1 MRLDAQSLEGTSVKS
16 FDTRT
21 YSVSDFAE
29 WQSSGQL
36 VLSPAF
42 QRRAVWTTKAKSYLI
57 DTVLRGK
64 PMPKVL
70 ITQSLVDG
78 RNLRTVVDGQQ
89 RLRAILEYMSDDFA
103 VMRTHNQEFGGMRY
117 SELEPEVRDDFWQYE
132 IGVDVLFNTELREL
146 LDIFARLNTYSV
158 KLNST
163 ELLNATYL
171 GAFKTTAHKLGHK
184 YAEYW
189 REAGVF
195 TDGQLARMAE
205 VEMSADLLGAL
216 LKGISSRK
224 QIPVFYREFDDSE
237 TEVEQAA
244 SLFDE
249 VMTTVARVYSAEDL
263 RGSNFGRAHLFYSA
277 FLAISALAK
286 GTPTIPPIKGEES
299 LTAGVDIVPSRMRV
313 VLDDMSAQFDVYTSK
328 DWTGVIPPDW
338 QEFIQGSRRA
348 TTDQGVRESRSYFI
362 ARHIAAA

>member
-1 MRLDAQSLEGTSVKS
+1 MKS

-21 YSVSDFAE
+21 YSISDFAE
-29 WQSSGQL
+29 WKSSGLL

-78 RNLRTVVDGQQ
+78 RSLRTVVDGQQ

-103 VMRTHNQEFGGMRY
+103 VMRTHNQEFAGMRY
-117 SELEPEVRDDFWQYE
+117 SDLEPKKQDEFWQYE
-132 IGVDVLFNTELREL
+132 IGVDVLFNTDLSEL

-158 KLNST
+158 KLNGT

-171 GAFKTTAHKLGHK
+171 GAFKTTAHELGHK
-184 YAEYW
+184 YAAYW

-195 TDGQLARMAE
+195 TDSQLARMGE
-205 VEMSADLLGAL
+205 VEMAADLLGAL

-224 QIPVFYREFDDSE
+224 QIPAFYREFDDSE
-237 TEVEQAA
+237 LDVEHAA
-244 SLFDE
+244 TLFE
-249 VMTTVARVYSAEDL
+249 EIMTTFAQIYSAEDL
-263 RGSNFGRAHLFYSA
+263 RGNNFSRVHLFYSA
-277 FLAISALAK
+277 FLAISSLLK
-286 GTPTIPPIKGEES
+286 GTPVIPLNNVTLPTVTDAN
-299 LTAGVDIVPSRMRV
+299 LVPSRMRV
-313 VLDDMSAQFDVYTSK
+313 ALDDMSAQFDVYTSK
-328 DWTGVIPPDW
+328 DWTGIIPPDW
-338 QEFIQGSRRA
+338 QKFIQGSRRA
-348 TTDQGVRESRSYFI
+348 TTDQGVREARSRFI
-362 ARHIAAA
+362 AERIAAA